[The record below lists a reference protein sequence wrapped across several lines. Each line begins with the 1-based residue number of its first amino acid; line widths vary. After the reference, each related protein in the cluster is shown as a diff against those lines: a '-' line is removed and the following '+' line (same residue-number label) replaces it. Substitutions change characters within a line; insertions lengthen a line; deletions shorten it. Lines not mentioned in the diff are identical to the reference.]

1 MTSMKDTI
9 RIMAIQTMLNI
20 ELASVIQYSDNISLF
35 VMKSR
40 ARTKKVTSKMNNHLA
55 ISR

>member
-20 ELASVIQYSDNISLF
+20 ELANVTIQWQYITFRNEEPCKNEESDI
-35 VMKSR
+35 
-40 ARTKKVTSKMNNHLA
+40 
-55 ISR
+55 